1 MAHAK
6 WDVAAQE
13 HAESLER
20 LALQHKVELAEI
32 RKQHATLQQVPPSLR
47 HRSGIRR
54 TARSNR
60 RGRMRHATCQ
70 RSRPA

>member
-54 TARSNR
+54 TAHGAAS
-60 RGRMRHATCQ
+60 GGA
-70 RSRPA
+70 A